1 MGPPDDAGVSAARLM
16 RRATYASAL
25 AALLLILLKTGAW
38 LMTDSVSLLTT
49 LVDSL
54 TDFGASVLNL
64 LAVRQALQPPDR
76 QYRFG
81 YGKAEPLAG
90 LGQAAFVAGSA
101 VFLIVESVRRLVTPQ
116 PVGQE
121 GIGIAVMLVA
131 MALTFALVRYQ
142 RGVIARTGSLAI
154 GADALHYQG
163 DFFVHGG
170 VILALL
176 ANLWLDLPWLDPIFA
191 MLVAAY
197 ILFNARR
204 IAAASLG
211 ALMDRELPEAD
222 RARIRDIALAHSE
235 VINIHDLRTRSSG
248 LRAFIQFH
256 LTMPNSLSLL
266 RAHEIADAI
275 ETEVRTAFP
284 GAGVIVHQDPE
295 GVVEDWATQGLR
307 RFH

>member
-1 MGPPDDAGVSAARLM
+1 MGAPADPHADTAALM
-16 RRATYASAL
+16 RRATYASA
-25 AALLLILLKTGAW
+25 AVALLLILLKAGAW

-54 TDFGASVLNL
+54 TDFGASALNL
-64 LAVRQALQPPDR
+64 LAVRQALQPPDQ

-101 VFLIVESVRRLVTPQ
+101 VFLIVESVRRLITPQ

-121 GIGIAVMLVA
+121 GVGIAVMLVA

-142 RGVIARTGSLAI
+142 RRVIARTGSLAI

-170 VILALL
+170 VIVALL
-176 ANLWLDLPWLDPIFA
+176 VNLWLDLPWLDPLFA
-191 MLVAAY
+191 LLVAGY
-197 ILFNARR
+197 ILFTARG
-204 IAAASLG
+204 IAAGALG

-222 RARIRDIALAHSE
+222 RARIRDIALAHPE
-235 VINIHDLRTRSSG
+235 VINIHDLRTRSAG
-248 LRAFIQFH
+248 LQAFIQFH
-256 LTMPNSLSLL
+256 LTLPNTLSLL

-275 ETEVRTAFP
+275 ESEVRAAFP
-284 GAGVIVHQDPE
+284 GSGVIVHQDPE
-295 GVVEDWATQGLR
+295 GVVEGWATQGVR

>member
-1 MGPPDDAGVSAARLM
+1 MAVPADNSAIAM
-16 RRATYASAL
+16 RRATYASVAV
-25 AALLLILLKTGAW
+25 ALLLILLKAGAW

-64 LAVRQALQPPDR
+64 IAVRQALQPPNQ

-101 VFLIVESVRRLVTPQ
+101 MFLIVESVRRLITPH
-116 PVGQE
+116 PVGHE
-121 GIGIAVMLVA
+121 GVGVAVMLIA

-142 RGVIARTGSLAI
+142 RRVIARTGSLAI

-163 DFFVHGG
+163 DFLVHGG

-176 ANLWLDLPWLDPIFA
+176 ANMWLDVPWLDPLFA
-191 MLVAAY
+191 LGVAGY
-197 ILFNARR
+197 ILFTARG
-204 IAAASLG
+204 IAIGSLG

-222 RARIRDIALAHSE
+222 RERIAAIALAHPE
-235 VINIHDLRTRSSG
+235 VLNIHDLRTRTSG
-248 LRAFIQFH
+248 MQAFIQFH
-256 LTMPNSLSLL
+256 LTLPDDLSLL
-266 RAHEIADAI
+266 RAHEIAEAI
-275 ETEVRTAFP
+275 EAEVGAAFP
-284 GAGVIVHQDPE
+284 GAGVIVHEDPE
-295 GVVEDWATQGLR
+295 SVAGLGAQGVR
-307 RFH
+307 RREQA

>member
-1 MGPPDDAGVSAARLM
+1 MGAPSDSIVSAAVMM
-16 RRATYASAL
+16 RRATYASATV
-25 AALLLILLKTGAW
+25 ALLLILFKTGAW

-64 LAVRQALQPPDR
+64 LAVRQALQPPDQ

-81 YGKAEPLAG
+81 YGKVEPLAG

-101 VFLIVESVRRLVTPQ
+101 IFLIVESVRRLVTPQ

-121 GIGIAVMLVA
+121 GVGIAVMLIA
-131 MALTFALVRYQ
+131 MALTFALVRFQ
-142 RGVIARTGSLAI
+142 RRFIACTGSLAI

-176 ANLWLDLPWLDPIFA
+176 ANLWLDLPWLDPLFA
-191 MLVAAY
+191 MAVAAY
-197 ILFNARR
+197 LLFNARR

-222 RARIRDIALAHSE
+222 RQRIREIALDHPE
-235 VINIHDLRTRSSG
+235 VINIHDLRTRSAG
-248 LRAFIQFH
+248 LQAFIQFH
-256 LTMPNSLSLL
+256 LTLPNSLSLL

-275 ETEVRTAFP
+275 ESEVRTAFP
-284 GAGVIVHQDPE
+284 GSGVIVHQDPE
-295 GVVEDWATQGLR
+295 GVVEGWATQGLR
-307 RFH
+307 RFR